1 MREPRRITVA
11 PEGELAGLLEEAKK
25 TPLLLEQDGLIYRLA
40 VDEEERL
47 WEGYYD
53 ADETRRVLDEMIGT
67 LPRDEADTMLAD
79 LERRR
84 DEAVRLS
91 NRS

>member
-1 MREPRRITVA
+1 MSRTKHIAVA
-11 PEGELAGLLEEAKK
+11 PDSELAGLLEEAKK
-25 TPLLLEQDGLIYRLA
+25 TPLLLEMDGLAYRLA
-40 VDEEERL
+40 VDEEKRL

-67 LPRDEADTMLAD
+67 LPRDEADRMLAD

-91 NRS
+91 S